1 MKILYDK
8 INGNSFYLNEPK
20 GGTMEKRDYQILKN
34 QKGFTLIEIIAVL
47 VIMGILAAV
56 AVPKFFDLAGEA
68 EIKAYK
74 AAGAEIQARI
84 NQNFAQ
90 NLLSSNYTDCDSAIG
105 GISDTN
111 VFHGLGESFSAS
123 SNDLTATA
131 GTTQTITI
139 DNGEFNDTSYT
150 YTITMPDCV
159 AAP

>member
-1 MKILYDK
+1 
-8 INGNSFYLNEPK
+8 
-20 GGTMEKRDYQILKN
+20 MEKRDHQVLKN

-68 EIKAYK
+68 ETKAYK

-90 NLLSSNYTDCDSAIG
+90 NLLSYTSCNQAI
-105 GISDTN
+105 TN
-111 VFHGLGESFSAS
+111 LGSTTITSGLGESFSAS
-123 SNDLTATA
+123 FSGGLSTIPGANATVIIDNPEFSQSTYSYTATL
-131 GTTQTITI
+131 
-139 DNGEFNDTSYT
+139 
-150 YTITMPDCV
+150 PDCV